1 MNKALT
7 GNNQEIILTK
17 ELNKKNNYWKELD
30 FDINNTYAIHIIY
43 KKFGKINQKKIFS
56 KADVFLARGKVPA
69 EYLTQKDYY
78 LSEDDLIKF
87 NLTPINNSGISIKLP
102 GSRYTITKIS
112 PPTFKKIF
120 GNNILGAGASIYCDK
135 EKDFTKN
142 IDILNGWSVSEKDFY
157 YYFNKKINNLNIQN
171 LELKDKLIAI
181 KTFSNAE
188 ISNLTLNSKV
198 IRELI
203 FKGIG
208 NFDEPFTA
216 QYIIEND
223 KIKKN
228 YYIPFKITTG
238 SGRSKGVYTIVF
250 KSK

>member
-1 MNKALT
+1 
-7 GNNQEIILTK
+7 
-17 ELNKKNNYWKELD
+17 
-30 FDINNTYAIHIIY
+30 
-43 KKFGKINQKKIFS
+43 
-56 KADVFLARGKVPA
+56 
-69 EYLTQKDYY
+69 
-78 LSEDDLIKF
+78 
-87 NLTPINNSGISIKLP
+87 
-102 GSRYTITKIS
+102 
-112 PPTFKKIF
+112 
-120 GNNILGAGASIYCDK
+120 
-135 EKDFTKN
+135 
-142 IDILNGWSVSEKDFY
+142 ILNGWSVSEKDFY